1 MKTALTHMEPDVRVT
16 LRTFCLLHNAPAQ
29 QGRERRNG
37 WFSVQAFCFKK
48 TSRRWWKLHVS
59 LTVYIRNPNK
69 EPSITYVQ

>member
-1 MKTALTHMEPDVRVT
+1 MKTALTHMEPDVQVT

-48 TSRRWWKLHVS
+48 QVGGGGNFMYH
-59 LTVYIRNPNK
+59 
-69 EPSITYVQ
+69 